1 MTAMRANWNYPTAIK
16 FGAGRIAELADVCQG
31 AGIAR
36 PLLVT
41 DADLIKLPMLAD
53 IRRRLKDAGLGDS
66 AYSQV
71 TANPVS
77 RQVIDGVIAYR
88 AGRHDGVIAIGGGSA
103 LDAGKAVAFMAQ
115 LLYHRLL
122 LFLDYT
128 LEGISASK
136 PAMPVNSP
144 WQIRSARFV
153 RSRKTG

>member
-16 FGAGRIAELADVCQG
+16 FGAGRIAELADVCRG
-31 AGIAR
+31 ADIAR

-88 AGRHDGVIAIGGGSA
+88 AGRHDGVIAIGGGKTTGRGKGGA
-103 LDAGKAVAFMAQ
+103 L
-115 LLYHRLL
+115 L
-122 LFLDYT
+122 
-128 LEGISASK
+128 
-136 PAMPVNSP
+136 
-144 WQIRSARFV
+144 ARP
-153 RSRKTG
+153 T